1 MTPEMEHILKLV
13 SDLRWVDQRIYR
25 MSQCMTWQQMQPIF
39 EELLAETNRRMKE
52 ESDRIRMLLVP
63 EIVRTYAKP
72 TEKDTAADRHPR
84 LEGPGDASG
93 PHDQGR
99 PNGD

>member
-13 SDLRWVDQRIYR
+13 SDLRWMDQRIYC

-72 TEKDTAADRHPR
+72 KEEGSAKDGHPR
-84 LEGPGDASG
+84 LEGPRDAIG
-93 PHDQGR
+93 KKNEGR
-99 PNGD
+99 ED